1 MLEFILKPA
10 KNPKQKEELY
20 ELACE
25 CTTVRLNEKEASRI
39 IEEMTVCKGCK
50 KPVFLVI

>member
-1 MLEFILKPA
+1 MLEFKISPSKKA
-10 KNPKQKEELY
+10 KQKEELY

-25 CTTVRLNEKEASRI
+25 CTTVRLNEKEASKI

-50 KPVFLVI
+50 KPVYLVI